1 MTEIMDLV
9 NEMYE
14 SLTFNTNETTKA
26 YWKNVRD
33 TIEKSVKNN
42 VEILEIL
49 KTNPYILENLFK
61 NGGLKTQKDYDKRYF
76 WNTISDE
83 KVEKVKEWLD
93 EDLKDDK
100 R

>member
-14 SLTFNTNETTKA
+14 SLTSYTNETTKA

-42 VEILEIL
+42 VETLEIL
-49 KTNPYILENLFK
+49 KNNPYILENLFK
-61 NGGLKTQKDYDKRYF
+61 NGGLKTQKEYDKRYF
-76 WNTISDE
+76 WSTITED
-83 KVEKVKEWLD
+83 KVEKVIEWLD